1 MDEAHRIK
9 NEKSKLSMVVREF
22 KSNNRYVVGW
32 EGDCPTSPDFE
43 LY

>member
-22 KSNNRYVVGW
+22 KSNNRYDV
-32 EGDCPTSPDFE
+32 GDCPTSPDYD